1 VNLNSIDKPSPQAT
15 IAEVTVASV
24 KNKAEIKVIMERIIT
39 NINAS
44 G

>member
-1 VNLNSIDKPSPQAT
+1 M
-15 IAEVTVASV
+15 AEATVASV
-24 KNKAEIKVIMERIIT
+24 KNKAEIKVIIERMIT

>member
-1 VNLNSIDKPSPQAT
+1 
-15 IAEVTVASV
+15 VASV
-24 KNKAEIKVIMERIIT
+24 KNKAEIKVIIERIIT